1 MKRREVVGQQPPDSD
16 NQQTR
21 REGTMKRN
29 LMLGIVLTLGLVIGA
44 TGARLLGAQPVP
56 FKATDLLKADV
67 IGMEGIEV
75 VVTVVDFAP
84 RATTGK
90 HTHPGH
96 EIAYVLEGSGVSD
109 VEGQAPEVRKAGTIT
124 YIPSMKVHES
134 RNESAKEP
142 MKLLVFRIHP
152 KGQPIIDS
160 RLSEA
165 SFMK

>member
-1 MKRREVVGQQPPDSD
+1 
-16 NQQTR
+16 
-21 REGTMKRN
+21 MKRN
-29 LMLGIVLTLGLVIGA
+29 LMFGIVLTLGLVIGA
-44 TGARLLGAQPVP
+44 TGARLLGAQPAP

-67 IGMEGIEV
+67 VGMEGIEV
-75 VVTVVDFAP
+75 VVTVVEFAP

-109 VEGQAPEVRKAGTIT
+109 VEGQAPEVRKAGTVT
-124 YIPSMKVHES
+124 YIPSKKVHES

-160 RLSEA
+160 RLSPA

>member
-1 MKRREVVGQQPPDSD
+1 L
-16 NQQTR
+16 
-21 REGTMKRN
+21 KRN
-29 LMLGIVLTLGLVIGA
+29 LMFGIVLTLGLVIGA
-44 TGARLLGAQPVP
+44 TGARLLGAQPAP

-67 IGMEGIEV
+67 VGMEGIEV
-75 VVTVVDFAP
+75 VVTVVEFAP

-109 VEGQAPEVRKAGTIT
+109 VEGQAPEVRKAGTVT
-124 YIPSMKVHES
+124 YIPSKKVHES
-134 RNESAKEP
+134 KNESNEP

-160 RLSEA
+160 RLSPA

>member
-1 MKRREVVGQQPPDSD
+1 
-16 NQQTR
+16 
-21 REGTMKRN
+21 MKRN
-29 LMLGIVLTLGLVIGA
+29 LVLGIVLTLGVVIGA

-67 IGMEGIEV
+67 VGMEGIET
-75 VVTVVDFAP
+75 VVTLVEFAP
-84 RATTGK
+84 RATSGK

-96 EIAYVLEGSGVSD
+96 EVAYVLEGSGVSE
-109 VEGQAPEVRKAGTIT
+109 VEGQAPAVRKAGTVT
-124 YIPSMKVHES
+124 YIAAKTVHES
-134 RNESAKEP
+134 KNGSATEP

-160 RLSEA
+160 RLSEP

>member
-1 MKRREVVGQQPPDSD
+1 
-16 NQQTR
+16 
-21 REGTMKRN
+21 MKRN
-29 LMLGIVLTLGLVIGA
+29 LMFGIVLTLGLVIGA
-44 TGARLLGAQPVP
+44 TGARLLGAQPAP

-67 IGMEGIEV
+67 VGMEGIEV
-75 VVTVVDFAP
+75 VVTVVEFAP

-109 VEGQAPEVRKAGTIT
+109 VEGQAPEVRKAGTVT
-124 YIPSMKVHES
+124 YIPSKKVHES

-165 SFMK
+165 SSMK